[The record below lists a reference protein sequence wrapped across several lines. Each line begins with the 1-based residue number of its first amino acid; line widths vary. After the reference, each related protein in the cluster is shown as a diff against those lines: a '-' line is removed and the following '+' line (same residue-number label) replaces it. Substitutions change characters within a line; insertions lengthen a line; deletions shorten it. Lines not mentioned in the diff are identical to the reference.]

1 MPITHEKHFK
11 ITSVHRDD
19 LEQAGFDTSQIDD
32 ATMQH
37 LASEMA
43 DDYYEQLFW
52 DQLPIIAEILGI
64 SGDIEARHLFL
75 GWDFEGGEN
84 NSSLFYNSIPFK

>member
-1 MPITHEKHFK
+1 MPITQDKHFD

-19 LEQAGFDTSQIDD
+19 LASAGFDASQVDD

-37 LASEMA
+37 LASKMA
-43 DDYYEQLFW
+43 DDYCEQLFW

-64 SGDIEARHLFL
+64 PRS
-75 GWDFEGGEN
+75 
-84 NSSLFYNSIPFK
+84 